1 MWQEINSK
9 LIAAFLVCTV
19 TMGKRGKKVTLKLNY
34 VKVYVT
40 VDMRATFFVDHE
52 SLPSINISD
61 PSVWQHVSF
70 LLLQSI
76 CMEYIEAFGILIS
89 YSNAGGPMSNQDKVS
104 RAFSHA
110 TTTLSPDE
118 LFPRPKVIDA
128 AYYLI
133 GFIKN

>member
-1 MWQEINSK
+1 MTRNSLVFADANNQYAPLFSEMWQEINSK

-61 PSVWQHVSF
+61 PSV
-70 LLLQSI
+70 
-76 CMEYIEAFGILIS
+76 
-89 YSNAGGPMSNQDKVS
+89 
-104 RAFSHA
+104 
-110 TTTLSPDE
+110 
-118 LFPRPKVIDA
+118 
-128 AYYLI
+128 
-133 GFIKN
+133 